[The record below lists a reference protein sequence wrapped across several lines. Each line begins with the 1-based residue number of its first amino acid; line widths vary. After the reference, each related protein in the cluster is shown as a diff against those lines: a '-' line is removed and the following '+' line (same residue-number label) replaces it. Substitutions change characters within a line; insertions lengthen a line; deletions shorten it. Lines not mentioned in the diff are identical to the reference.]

1 MTVLVLL
8 LAAGVAGGLLLVAT
22 ALVPAWRPDPRNAVR
37 WRRRRR
43 RPSSVTERRRQDWQ
57 RGRRAVLAVGSGLLI
72 LLYLRIPA
80 TALLVAT
87 LAWLT
92 PTLLG
97 GAAEAEASIARLEAL
112 ADWTRRVADLMS
124 SGAGLEQAMEASLS
138 SCPPPITTEVG
149 ALVARLTARWT
160 AADALRAF
168 ADDLVDADEVVGA
181 LILAADVARGAGL
194 RQALIA
200 LAEATEARVRARR
213 EVEADRAKPRSG
225 ARTVM
230 IIIGVSL
237 AAVML
242 LGRQFLIPY
251 RSLMGEIVLVVDG
264 ALFLAALWWMR
275 TLSRTPPEPRL
286 LPPSTGPAAAQR
298 VGDQAVGNPVASAAP
313 PDGRGSPK

>member
-1 MTVLVLL
+1 MTVFVLL
-8 LAAGVAGGLLLVAT
+8 LAAGVAGGLFLVAT
-22 ALVPAWRPDPRNAVR
+22 ALVPTWRPDPRAATR
-37 WRRRRR
+37 WRRRWRR
-43 RPSSVTERRRQDWQ
+43 ASSVTEGRARDFRRS
-57 RGRRAVLAVGSGLLI
+57 RRALIAAGSGLLI

-80 TALLVAT
+80 AALLVAA
-87 LAWLT
+87 LAWFT
-92 PTLLG
+92 PTLLS

-124 SGAGLEQAMEASLS
+124 SGAGLEQAMEASLG
-138 SCPPPITTEVG
+138 SCPPPITAEVG

-200 LAEATEARVRARR
+200 LAESTEARVRARR

-230 IIIGVSL
+230 IIIGVSV

-242 LGRQFLIPY
+242 LGRQFLLPY
-251 RSLMGEIVLVVDG
+251 RSLTGEIVLVVDG
-264 ALFLAALWWMR
+264 ALFLAALWWMQ
-275 TLSRTPPEPRL
+275 TLSRTPSEPRL
-286 LPPSTGPAAAQR
+286 LPASNGPAAAQR
-298 VGDQAVGNPVASAAP
+298 VSDQPAASLAASSAHTE
-313 PDGRGSPK
+313 GRGTLA

>member
-8 LAAGVAGGLLLVAT
+8 LAAGFAGGLVVVAT
-22 ALVPAWRPDPRNAVR
+22 AVVPAWRPGPDATTDR
-37 WRRRRR
+37 WRRRWRR
-43 RPSSVTERRRQDWQ
+43 TPSVTERRVRDWR
-57 RGRRAVLAVGSGLLI
+57 RGRRALIAGGSGLLI

-80 TALLVAT
+80 AAMLVAA

-92 PTLLG
+92 PTLLS

-112 ADWTRRVADLMS
+112 ADWTRRIADLMS
-124 SGAGLEQAMEASLS
+124 SGAGLEQAMEASLG
-138 SCPPPITTEVG
+138 SCPPPIAAEVG

-200 LAEATEARVRARR
+200 LAESTEARVRARR
-213 EVEADRAKPRSG
+213 EVEADRAKPRAG

-230 IIIGVSL
+230 IIIGVSV

-242 LGRQFLIPY
+242 LGRQFLLPY
-251 RSLMGEIVLVVDG
+251 RSLTGEIVLIVDG

-286 LPPSTGPAAAQR
+286 LPPSSGPAAAQR
-298 VGDQAVGNPVASAAP
+298 VGDSPQTGSVASGVPA
-313 PDGRGSPK
+313 RGEETA